1 MSKADTEK
9 PTSGTEQGGERID
22 NQHREALLR
31 FGKYRAPALVAMLAS
46 VNKGTAQIP
55 PISNL

>member
-31 FGKYRAPALVAMLAS
+31 FGKYTAPAMLAMLAS
-46 VNKGTAQIP
+46 VDGGMAHT
-55 PISNL
+55 PISPV